1 MENIEIYVLDKNLN
15 MVNIVDTYESLIW
28 VNRYNEE
35 GECELYTEATESN
48 LKLFKKDYFLIR
60 TDDKMV
66 CRIEKIQITTDT
78 ESGNHLIITGYDIKK
93 ILNQRIDR
101 RKCYLNGKAEKAL
114 RNIVTSNFAQNNSRG
129 IRDSNGNVIFVV
141 KTDRNLSGS
150 IYDFIEY
157 VNVGEFVKSKC
168 KLHNWGYEITLEE
181 SLNGKKF
188 YFDIYKGTD
197 RSASVKFSKDFDNL
211 ISTKYTFD
219 NTAFKNTATIYS
231 KVTTDN
237 VDYDQVLFT
246 ECASEGIDMYEIL
259 VSGNDK
265 QTDISYEELLTMYPN
280 TSSGGSGYITTENN
294 KYVYK
299 LQTLDISIINSQHL
313 SQLQTLYPSG
323 SIVTV
328 SNKNYYRLT
337 NITIASLSKSNPEN
351 SDKVSLKTI
360 IININ
365 MLSEGY
371 SELVQHKSI
380 TEFEGEIEK
389 NITFVYKKD
398 YCLGDEVM
406 IENELGISNKV
417 RITEVTEV
425 CDNNGYSI
433 DMKYEYSE

>member
-1 MENIEIYVLDKNLN
+1 METIEIYVLDKNLN
-15 MVNIVDTYESLIW
+15 MVSIVDTYESLIW

-35 GECELYTEATESN
+35 GECELYTEATENN
-48 LKLFKKDYFLIR
+48 LNLFKKGYFLIR

-66 CRIEKIQITTDT
+66 CRIEKLQITTDV
-78 ESGNHLIITGYDIKK
+78 ENGNHLIVTGYDVKK

-101 RKCYLNGKAEKAL
+101 RKCYLNGSAETVL
-114 RNIVTSNFAQNNSRG
+114 RNMVTKNFVLNNERG
-129 IRDSNGNVIFVV
+129 IRDTNGNIIFVV
-141 KTDRNLSGS
+141 KSSKNLSGS
-150 IYDFIEY
+150 IYDFVEY
-157 VNVGEFVKSKC
+157 VNVGEFIKSKC
-168 KLHNWGYEITLEE
+168 KLHNWGYELTVEE
-181 SLNGKKF
+181 SLYGKKF

-197 RSASVKFSKDFDNL
+197 RSAYVKFSKDFDNL

-237 VDYDQVLFT
+237 VDYDRVLFT

-265 QTDISYEELLTMYPN
+265 QTDITYEELLTMYPN
-280 TSSGGSGYITTENN
+280 TSGGGSGYITTEDN

-323 SIVTV
+323 SVVTV
-328 SNKNYYRLT
+328 SNKNYYRLA

-398 YCLGDEVM
+398 YYLGDEVM

-433 DMKYEYSE
+433 DMKYEYSD

>member
-1 MENIEIYVLDKNLN
+1 MEIIEIYVLDKNLN
-15 MVNIVDTYESLIW
+15 MVSIVDTYESLIW
-28 VNRYNEE
+28 VNRYNDE
-35 GECELYTEATESN
+35 GECELYTEASESN

-114 RNIVTSNFAQNNSRG
+114 RNIVTSNFTQNNSRG

-237 VDYDQVLFT
+237 VDYDRVLFT

-265 QTDISYEELLTMYPN
+265 QTDITYEELLTMYPN
-280 TSSGGSGYITTENN
+280 TSSGGSGYITTEDN

>member
-15 MVNIVDTYESLIW
+15 MISIVDTYESLIW

-237 VDYDQVLFT
+237 VDYDRVLFT

-398 YCLGDEVM
+398 YYLGDEVM

-425 CDNNGYSI
+425 CDNTGYSI

>member
-1 MENIEIYVLDKNLN
+1 METIEIYVLDKNLN
-15 MVNIVDTYESLIW
+15 MVSIVDTYESLIW
-28 VNRYNEE
+28 VNRYNDE
-35 GECELYTEATESN
+35 GECELYTEASENN
-48 LKLFKKDYFLIR
+48 LKLFKKGYFLIR

-66 CRIEKIQITTDT
+66 CRIEKIQITTNT
-78 ESGNHLIITGYDIKK
+78 ESGNYLTITGYDIKK

-101 RKCYLNGKAEKAL
+101 RKCYLNGSTETVL
-114 RNIVTSNFAQNNSRG
+114 RNMVTKNFVINNERG
-129 IRDSNGNVIFVV
+129 IRDTNGNIIFVV
-141 KTDRNLSGS
+141 KSSKNLSGS
-150 IYDFIEY
+150 IYDFVEY
-157 VNVGEFVKSKC
+157 VNVGEFIKSKC
-168 KLHNWGYEITLEE
+168 KLHDWGYELTVEE

-197 RSASVKFSKDFDNL
+197 RSTYVKFSKDFDNL
-211 ISTKYTFD
+211 ISTNYTVD
-219 NTAFKNTATIYS
+219 NTALKNAATIYS

-237 VDYDQVLFT
+237 VDYDRVLFT

-265 QTDISYEELLTMYPN
+265 QTDITYEELLTMYPN
-280 TSSGGSGYITTENN
+280 TSGGGSGYITTEDN

-313 SQLQTLYPSG
+313 SQLQTLYSSG
-323 SIVTV
+323 SVVTV
-328 SNKNYYRLT
+328 NSKDYYRLT
-337 NITIASLSKSNPEN
+337 NITIATLSKASPEN
-351 SDKVSLKTI
+351 SDKISLRTI

-398 YCLGDEVM
+398 YYLGDEVM

-433 DMKYEYSE
+433 DMKYEYSD

>member
-1 MENIEIYVLDKNLN
+1 METIEIYVLDKNLN
-15 MVNIVDTYESLIW
+15 MVSIVDTYESLIW

-35 GECELYTEATESN
+35 GECELYTEATENN
-48 LKLFKKDYFLIR
+48 LNLFQKGYFLIR

-66 CRIEKIQITTDT
+66 CRIEKLQITTDV
-78 ESGNHLIITGYDIKK
+78 ENGNHLIVTGYDVKK

-101 RKCYLNGKAEKAL
+101 RKCYLNGSAETVL
-114 RNIVTSNFAQNNSRG
+114 RNMVTKNFVLNNERG
-129 IRDSNGNVIFVV
+129 IRDTNGNIIFVV
-141 KTDRNLSGS
+141 KSLKNLSGS
-150 IYDFIEY
+150 IYDFVEY
-157 VNVGEFVKSKC
+157 VNVGEFIKSKC
-168 KLHNWGYEITLEE
+168 KLHNWGYELTVEE
-181 SLNGKKF
+181 SLDSKKF

-197 RSASVKFSKDFDNL
+197 RSAYVKFSKDFDNL
-211 ISTKYTFD
+211 ISTKYTFN

-246 ECASEGIDMYEIL
+246 ECDSEGIDMYEIL

-323 SIVTV
+323 SVVTV
-328 SNKNYYRLT
+328 SGKDYYRLT
-337 NITIASLSKSNPEN
+337 NITIATLPKASPEN
-351 SDKVSLKTI
+351 SDKISLKTI

-371 SELVQHKSI
+371 SELLQHKSI

-398 YCLGDEVM
+398 YFLGDEVM
-406 IENELGISNKV
+406 IENELNISSKV

-433 DMKYEYSE
+433 DLKYEYSD